1 MNLSDTRKALH
12 IPDNVQAWDLCQ
24 SGDWWH
30 YVIQPKGSQ
39 WIYEELM
46 GKVRM
51 LHFSG
56 DTDGAVPTL
65 GTQNWIA
72 TTGWEVDQ
80 EWTPYFVDAQVAGY
94 TETYSD
100 GGFTFGTV
108 HGAGHMAPQFKPP
121 QTYHLVMNW
130 ILGRDI

>member
-1 MNLSDTRKALH
+1 
-12 IPDNVQAWDLCQ
+12 
-24 SGDWWH
+24 
-30 YVIQPKGSQ
+30 
-39 WIYEELM
+39 M
-46 GKVRM
+46 GKIRM

-56 DTDGAVPTL
+56 DTDGAVATL

-72 TTGWEVDQ
+72 STDWKTAQ
-80 EWTPYFVDAQVAGY
+80 EWTPYFVDSQVAGY
-94 TETYSD
+94 TETYQD

-130 ILGRDI
+130 IMGRDI